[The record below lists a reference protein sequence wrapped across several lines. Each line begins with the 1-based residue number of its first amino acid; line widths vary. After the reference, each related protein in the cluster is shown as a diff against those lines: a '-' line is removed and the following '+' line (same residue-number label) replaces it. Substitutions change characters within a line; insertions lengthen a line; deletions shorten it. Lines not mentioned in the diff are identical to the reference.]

1 LTGAGAY
8 EQMPPKCGDR
18 RQEQCEFRTGFVGFD
33 AVIDVESVSKRFGG
47 LTAVNNCSLRV
58 ERGSIT
64 GLIGPNGAGK
74 STLFNLVAGNISPDS
89 GRIYFDGA
97 DVTGM
102 QPHQLFH
109 RGMLRTFQ
117 IAHEFS
123 NMTALENLMVV
134 PAGQPGESLLNS
146 WLAPRKVQQAD
157 RAVRQKA
164 LDVIDFLKLGHVKH
178 ELAGN
183 LSGGQKKLLELGRTM
198 MVDAHVVLLD
208 EVAAGV
214 NRTLLR
220 ELAANIERMNQ
231 ELGYTFFVIEHDM
244 DLIGRLCDPVIVM
257 AQGEVIAQ
265 GPMAEIRANPE
276 IIEAYF
282 GAPVEADT

>member
-1 LTGAGAY
+1 
-8 EQMPPKCGDR
+8 
-18 RQEQCEFRTGFVGFD
+18 VSFD
-33 AVIDVESVSKRFGG
+33 AVIDVRNVSKHFGG
-47 LTAVNNCSLRV
+47 LKAVTNCSLAV

-74 STLFNLVAGNISPDS
+74 STLFNMVAGNIKPDS
-89 GRIYFDGA
+89 GSIYFDGQ

-102 QPHQLFH
+102 RPHQLFR

-123 NMTALENLMVV
+123 NMTALENLMMV
-134 PAGQPGESLLNS
+134 PGGQPGENLWSTWTNPGAVKS
-146 WLAPRKVQQAD
+146 SERQ
-157 RAVRQKA
+157 VRQKA
-164 LDVIDFLKLGHVKH
+164 TDVIDFLKLSHVRN

-198 MVDAHVVLLD
+198 MVDAKVVLLD

-214 NRTLLR
+214 NRTLLQD
-220 ELAANIERMNQ
+220 LAANIERMNQ

-257 AQGEVIAQ
+257 AQGEKIAE
-265 GPMAEIRANPE
+265 GPMAEIRANPA

-282 GAPVEADT
+282 GTPVEAA

>member
-1 LTGAGAY
+1 
-8 EQMPPKCGDR
+8 MS
-18 RQEQCEFRTGFVGFD
+18 FD
-33 AVIDVESVSKRFGG
+33 AVIDVKDVTKSFGG
-47 LTAVNNCSLRV
+47 LTAVNKCSLRV

-74 STLFNLVAGNISPDS
+74 STLFNMVAGNIVPDS
-89 GRIYFDGA
+89 GSIYFDGE
-97 DVTGM
+97 DVTGV
-102 QPHQLFH
+102 PPYKLFA
-109 RGMLRTFQ
+109 RGLLRTFQ

-123 NMTALENLMVV
+123 HMTALENLMVV
-134 PAGQPGESLLNS
+134 PGDQPGER
-146 WLAPRKVQQAD
+146 LANIWFRPDFVRKAEHH
-157 RAVRQKA
+157 VRQKA
-164 LDVIDFLKLGHVKH
+164 LDVIDFLKLGRVKN

-198 MVDAHVVLLD
+198 MVDAKVVLLD

-214 NRTLLR
+214 NRTLLQD
-220 ELAANIERMNQ
+220 LAANIERMNE

-265 GPMAEIRANPE
+265 GPMEEIRANPE

-282 GAPVEADT
+282 GSPVEAA

>member
-1 LTGAGAY
+1 MSL
-8 EQMPPKCGDR
+8 
-18 RQEQCEFRTGFVGFD
+18 D
-33 AVIDVESVSKRFGG
+33 AVIDVRNVSKSFGG
-47 LTAVNNCSLRV
+47 LKAVNQCSLQV
-58 ERGSIT
+58 ARGSIT

-74 STLFNLVAGNISPDS
+74 STLFNLVAGNIAPDS
-89 GRIYFDGA
+89 GQIIFDGQ
-97 DVTGM
+97 DVTGLR
-102 QPHQLFH
+102 PHQLFH

-123 NMTALENLMVV
+123 NMTALENLMMV
-134 PAGQPGESLLNS
+134 PSGQPGESLVTT
-146 WLAPRKVQQAD
+146 WFAPGRVKRGE

-164 LDVIDFLKLGHVKH
+164 LDVIDFLKLGHVKN

-198 MVDAHVVLLD
+198 MVDAKVVLLD

-214 NRTLLR
+214 NRTLLQD
-220 ELAANIERMNQ
+220 LAANIERMNR

-257 AQGEVIAQ
+257 AQGEKIAE
-265 GPMAEIRANPE
+265 GPMSEIRANPA
-276 IIEAYF
+276 IVEAYF
-282 GAPVEADT
+282 GSPVEAA

>member
-1 LTGAGAY
+1 MAGDTLI
-8 EQMPPKCGDR
+8 EVNNVTKH
-18 RQEQCEFRTGFVGFD
+18 
-33 AVIDVESVSKRFGG
+33 FGG
-47 LTAVNNCSLRV
+47 LYAVANCSLEVR
-58 ERGSIT
+58 RGTIT

-74 STLFNLVAGNISPDS
+74 TTLFNVVAGAYAPNAGKI
-89 GRIYFDGA
+89 IFDGE
-97 DVTGM
+97 DVTGLK
-102 QPHQLFH
+102 PHDLFR

-123 NMTALENLMVV
+123 QMTALENLMAV
-134 PAGQPGESLLNS
+134 PPAQPGETLLTN
-146 WLAPRKVQQAD
+146 WLAPERVRRAD
-157 RAVRQKA
+157 LAVKHKA
-164 LDVIDFLKLGHVKH
+164 EDVIDFLKLGHVRN

-198 MVDAHVVLLD
+198 MTEAKAVLLD

-214 NRTLLR
+214 NKTLLKD
-220 ELAANIERMNQ
+220 LAANIERMNR

-257 AQGEVIAQ
+257 ASGEKIAE
-265 GPMAEIRANPE
+265 GPMEELRKNPQ

-282 GAPVEADT
+282 GSSMEVA

>member
-1 LTGAGAY
+1 
-8 EQMPPKCGDR
+8 
-18 RQEQCEFRTGFVGFD
+18 VSFD
-33 AVIDVESVSKRFGG
+33 AVIDVQNVSKRFGG
-47 LTAVNNCSLRV
+47 LRAVNNCSLRV

-74 STLFNLVAGNISPDS
+74 STLFNLVAGNITPDT
-89 GRIYFDGA
+89 GKIIFDGQ
-97 DVTGM
+97 DVTGLK
-102 QPHQLFH
+102 PHQLFH

-123 NMTALENLMVV
+123 NMTALENLMMV
-134 PAGQPGESLLNS
+134 PSAQPGESLVTTWFMPGVVNT
-146 WLAPRKVQQAD
+146 AE

-198 MVDAHVVLLD
+198 MVDAKVVLLD

-214 NRTLLR
+214 NRTLLQD
-220 ELAANIERMNQ
+220 LAANIERMNQ

-257 AQGEVIAQ
+257 AQGEKIAE
-265 GPMAEIRANPE
+265 GPMSEIRANPE

-282 GAPVEADT
+282 GAPAEATA

>member
-1 LTGAGAY
+1 VNRCRKIGIR
-8 EQMPPKCGDR
+8 R
-18 RQEQCEFRTGFVGFD
+18 RQRFHQDGSVSFD
-33 AVIDVESVSKRFGG
+33 AVIDVQNVSRHFGG
-47 LTAVNNCSLRV
+47 LSAVDNCSLEV

-74 STLFNLVAGNISPDS
+74 STLFNLVAGNLVPDS
-89 GRIYFDGA
+89 GRIIFDGA
-97 DVTGM
+97 DVTGLK
-102 QPHQLFH
+102 PHELFH

-134 PAGQPGESLLNS
+134 PDAQPGESLLAT
-146 WLAPRKVQQAD
+146 WLMPGAVRTRDV
-157 RAVRQKA
+157 AVRQKA
-164 LDVIDFLKLGHVKH
+164 QDVIDFLKLGHVKN

-198 MVDAHVVLLD
+198 MVDAKVVLLD

-214 NRTLLR
+214 NRALLQD
-220 ELAANIERMNQ
+220 LAANIERMNQ

-257 AQGEVIAQ
+257 AQGQVIAQ
-265 GPMAEIRANPE
+265 GPMAELRQNPE

-282 GAPVEADT
+282 GGPVEAVQ

>member
-1 LTGAGAY
+1 
-8 EQMPPKCGDR
+8 MS
-18 RQEQCEFRTGFVGFD
+18 FD
-33 AVIDVESVSKRFGG
+33 AVIDVQHVSKSFGG
-47 LTAVNNCSLRV
+47 LKAVQDCSIKV
-58 ERGSIT
+58 ARGSIT

-74 STLFNLVAGNISPDS
+74 STLFNLVAGNIVPDS
-89 GRIYFDGA
+89 GAVIFDGR

-102 QPHQLFH
+102 KPHELFH
-109 RGMLRTFQ
+109 LGMLRTFQ

-123 NMTALENLMVV
+123 NMTAIENLMVV
-134 PAGQPGESLLNS
+134 PPGQPGESLLKT
-146 WLAPRKVQQAD
+146 WIAPGAVRAAD
-157 RAVRQKA
+157 QAVRQKA
-164 LDVIDFLKLGHVKH
+164 SDVIDFLKLGHVKH

-198 MVDAHVVLLD
+198 MVDAKVVLLD

-214 NRTLLR
+214 NRTLLQD
-220 ELAANIERMNQ
+220 LAANIERMNS

-257 AQGEVIAQ
+257 AQGEKIAE

-282 GAPVEADT
+282 GAPVEAD

>member
-1 LTGAGAY
+1 VAI
-8 EQMPPKCGDR
+8 
-18 RQEQCEFRTGFVGFD
+18 D
-33 AVIDVESVSKRFGG
+33 AVIDVQNVSKSFGG
-47 LTAVNNCSLRV
+47 LVAVKNCSLQV
-58 ERGSIT
+58 KRGSIT

-74 STLFNLVAGNISPDS
+74 STLFNLVAGNITPDH
-89 GRIYFDGA
+89 GRIIFDGQ
-97 DVTGM
+97 DITGL
-102 QPHQLFH
+102 PPYALFA

-123 NMTALENLMVV
+123 NMTALENLMIV
-134 PAGQPGESLLNS
+134 ADDQPGENLFKT
-146 WLAPRKVQQAD
+146 WVMPA
-157 RAVRQKA
+157 AVRARDLKVKQKA
-164 LDVIDFLKLGHVKH
+164 ADVIDFLKLAHVKN

-198 MVDAHVVLLD
+198 MVDAKVVLLD

-214 NRTLLR
+214 NRTLLQD
-220 ELAANIERMNQ
+220 LAANIERMNQ

-257 AQGEVIAQ
+257 AQGEKIAE
-265 GPMAEIRANPE
+265 GPMAEIRANPA

-282 GAPVEADT
+282 GSPVAA